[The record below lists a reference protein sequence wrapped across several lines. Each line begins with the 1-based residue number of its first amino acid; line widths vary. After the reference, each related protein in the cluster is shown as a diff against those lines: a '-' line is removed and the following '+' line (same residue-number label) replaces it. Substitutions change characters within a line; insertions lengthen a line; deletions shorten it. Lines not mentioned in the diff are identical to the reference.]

1 MFHIFLSL
9 LVLLLPPNP
18 QDASA
23 APGESELV
31 LVKYVEVEQLRPA
44 SALLDIKLHGDELYV
59 LPEQGGRFSVYDLE
73 LNHKRSF
80 IPWEGVRIGYISFDF
95 DDDVLVAAGPD
106 SFYLRH
112 GETEIKW
119 NSNRKAMQM
128 PQPGV
133 VVLAG
138 DKVVITNWPEPRE
151 RHFLRVCDRDFNPI
165 KRFGSWPLAIDTRT
179 LWDSDVYLAS
189 LGGYIV
195 AAPAFR
201 PVLVLYD
208 LETEEESVIDI
219 EIENGDD
226 YWKYNLDQMFAD
238 GVVGQPKMLPVI
250 NGLAVDGGRIFVLCD
265 QGETG
270 FLILEFTPDG
280 TLRHKY
286 TFAKHLDTTTG
297 PKLYSTLCLATAET
311 SAGRRFIIGGND
323 LSSEYIVILRA
334 RQIATKH

>member
-1 MFHIFLSL
+1 MFQLFLSL
-9 LVLLLPPNP
+9 LVILIPPNP

-80 IPWEGVRIGYISFDF
+80 IPWEGVRIGYSSFDF
-95 DDDVLVAAGPD
+95 DDDVFVAAGPD
-106 SFYLRH
+106 SFYLLH

-128 PQPGV
+128 PRPGV

-151 RHFLRVCDRDFNPI
+151 RHFLRVCDRDYNPI
-165 KRFGSWPLAIDTRT
+165 KKFGSWPLGIDTRS
-179 LWDSDVYLAS
+179 LWDADVYLAS

-195 AAPAFR
+195 AAPAYR
-201 PVLVLYD
+201 PVVILYD

-226 YWKYNLDQMFAD
+226 YWKYNRDQMFAD
-238 GVVGQPKMLPVI
+238 GVVGQHKMLPVI
-250 NGLAVDGGRIFVLCD
+250 HGLAVDGGSIFVLCD
-265 QGETG
+265 EGETD

-280 TLRHKY
+280 TLRHTY

-297 PKLYSTLCLATAET
+297 PKLYSTRCLATSST
-311 SAGRRFIIGGND
+311 RSGRRFYLGSHIFRD
-323 LSSEYIVILRA
+323 EYLVVFE
-334 RQIATKH
+334 TK